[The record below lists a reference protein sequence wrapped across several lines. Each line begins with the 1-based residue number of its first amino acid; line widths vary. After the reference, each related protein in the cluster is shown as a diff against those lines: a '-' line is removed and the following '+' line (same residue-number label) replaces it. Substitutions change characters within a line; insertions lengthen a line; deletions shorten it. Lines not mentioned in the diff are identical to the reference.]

1 MKRFKFHILVC
12 CLLLV
17 VPMVAQDWYFSIN
30 DRRDAERDALRG
42 VHRVMVVNN
51 AVVQPESFGHSTVVD
66 GSTKSGIEVDLDRAL
81 LHSMFALTQ
90 TLDESGEMDVVELL
104 DVSQNRS
111 QNYYTREVLGTSAAR
126 NLLSRYEVDALV
138 VLNQLVI
145 YDVLESFAAEE
156 GGYFAYIQ
164 GFAQSHWSV
173 YYRDA
178 NRRTETF
185 MQADTLVWESD
196 VKYTRAQALNMLPN
210 RQDALLYLASTLG
223 DRVGA
228 SLLPSW
234 EPVRRYLYGDDN
246 THVQKGLEAFRYQRW
261 EEAIGYW
268 QLVIGSG
275 VQEFRSSGVESN
287 VESRKL
293 KVKEDKKAAAVAAA
307 NIAIAYELLGDYALA
322 CDYAN
327 EAYRLF
333 GALKSAW
340 ARQQQVNIRYYLEQL
355 RAKQAKEGAR

>member
-30 DRRDAERDALRG
+30 DRRDAERDALRDIR
-42 VHRVMVVNN
+42 RVMVVNN
-51 AVVQPESFGHSTVVD
+51 AVVQPRAFGHSTVVD

-111 QNYYTREVLGTSAAR
+111 QNYYSREVLGTSAAR

-210 RQDALLYLASTLG
+210 RQDALLYLASVLG
-223 DRVGA
+223 DKVGG

-234 EPVRRYLYGDDN
+234 EPVRRYMYSDDN
-246 THVQKGLEAFRYQRW
+246 VYVQKGLEAFRYQRW
-261 EEAIGYW
+261 QEAIGYW
-268 QLVIGSG
+268 RLAIDD
-275 VQEFRSSGVESN
+275 ESN

-293 KVKEDKKAAAVAAA
+293 KVKEDKKAAAVATA

-327 EAYRLF
+327 EASRLF
-333 GALKSAW
+333 GALKTAW

-355 RAKQAKEGAR
+355 RAKKAKEDAR

>member
-30 DRRDAERDALRG
+30 DRRDAERDALRDIR
-42 VHRVMVVNN
+42 RVMVVNN
-51 AVVQPESFGHSTVVD
+51 AVVQPRAFGHSTVVD

-111 QNYYTREVLGTSAAR
+111 QNYYSREVLGTSAAR

-210 RQDALLYLASTLG
+210 RQDALLYLASVLG
-223 DRVGA
+223 DKVGG

-234 EPVRRYLYGDDN
+234 EPVRRYMYSDDN
-246 THVQKGLEAFRYQRW
+246 VYVQKGLEAFRYQRW
-261 EEAIGYW
+261 QEAIGYW
-268 QLVIGSG
+268 RLAIDD
-275 VQEFRSSGVESN
+275 ESN

-293 KVKEDKKAAAVAAA
+293 KVKEDKKAAAVATA

-340 ARQQQVNIRYYLEQL
+340 ARQQQVNIRYYQEQL
-355 RAKQAKEGAR
+355 QAKKAKEDAR

>member
-17 VPMVAQDWYFSIN
+17 MPMAAQDWYFTI
-30 DRRDAERDALRG
+30 DEYRDAERDALRD
-42 VHRVMVVNN
+42 VRRVMVVNN
-51 AVVQPESFGHSTVVD
+51 AVMQPETFGHSTVVD

-111 QNYYTREVLGTSAAR
+111 QNYYSREVLGTSAAR

-210 RQDALLYLASTLG
+210 RQDALLYLASVLG
-223 DRVGA
+223 DKVGG

-234 EPVRRYLYGDDN
+234 EPVRRYMYSDDN
-246 THVQKGLEAFRYQRW
+246 AYVQKGLEAFRYQRW
-261 EEAIGYW
+261 EEAIGHW

-275 VQEFRSSGVESN
+275 VQKFRGLGDEAKG
-287 VESRKL
+287 EKL
-293 KVKEDKKAAAVAAA
+293 EVKGKDKKAAAVAAA
-307 NIAIAYELLGDYALA
+307 NIAIAYELLGDYSSA

-327 EAYRLF
+327 EACRLF
-333 GALKSAW
+333 GALKTAW
-340 ARQQQVNIRYYLEQL
+340 ARQQQANIRYYLEQL

>member
-1 MKRFKFHILVC
+1 MA
-12 CLLLV
+12 
-17 VPMVAQDWYFSIN
+17 AQQWYFTI
-30 DRRDAERDALRG
+30 DEYRDAERDALRD
-42 VHRVMVVNN
+42 VRRVMVVNN
-51 AVVQPESFGHSTVVD
+51 AVMQPETFGHSTVVD

-111 QNYYTREVLGTSAAR
+111 QNYYSREVLGTSAAR

-210 RQDALLYLASTLG
+210 RQDALLYLASVLG
-223 DRVGA
+223 DKVGG

-234 EPVRRYLYGDDN
+234 EPVRRYMYSDDN
-246 THVQKGLEAFRYQRW
+246 AYVQKGLEAFRYQRW
-261 EEAIGYW
+261 EEAIYHW
-268 QLVIGSG
+268 QQVAND
-275 VQEFRSSGVESN
+275 ESN

-293 KVKEDKKAAAVAAA
+293 KVREDKKAAAVATA

-327 EAYRLF
+327 EACRLF
-333 GALKSAW
+333 GGLKSAW
-340 ARQQQVNIRYYLEQL
+340 ARQQQVNICYYLEQL
-355 RAKQAKEGAR
+355 RAKKAREGAR

>member
-30 DRRDAERDALRG
+30 DRRDAERDALRDIR
-42 VHRVMVVNN
+42 RVMVVNN
-51 AVVQPESFGHSTVVD
+51 AVVQPRAFGHSTVVD

-111 QNYYTREVLGTSAAR
+111 QNYYSREVLGTSAAR

-210 RQDALLYLASTLG
+210 RQDALLYLASVLG
-223 DRVGA
+223 DKVGG

-234 EPVRRYLYGDDN
+234 EPVRRYMYSDDN
-246 THVQKGLEAFRYQRW
+246 VYVQKGLEAFRYQRW
-261 EEAIGYW
+261 QEAIGYW
-268 QLVIGSG
+268 RLAIDD
-275 VQEFRSSGVESN
+275 ESN

-293 KVKEDKKAAAVAAA
+293 KVKEDKKAAAVATA